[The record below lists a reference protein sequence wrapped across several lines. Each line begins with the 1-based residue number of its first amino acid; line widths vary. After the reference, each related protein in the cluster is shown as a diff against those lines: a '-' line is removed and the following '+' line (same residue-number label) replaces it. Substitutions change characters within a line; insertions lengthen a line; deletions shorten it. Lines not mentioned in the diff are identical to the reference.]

1 MEIKKDILWRV
12 YLSFIGIAVLG
23 ILVVGKAFYIQQF
36 QGKYWKSLS
45 DSLHLEYRELDAERG
60 TIYSEDGAMLSTS
73 LPYFDIHIDF
83 AADGL
88 REKGGKRFKDNID
101 SLSYSLAALFN
112 DQSTK
117 DYKKQLQSAY
127 KNKDRYFL
135 LKRKISFQ
143 QYKSMRAFPLVR
155 QGRNRSGFIVEEKDK
170 RINPFRLLA
179 NRTIGLSRDDSTRN
193 VGLERTYDSLLK
205 GTTGKRLV
213 RRISG
218 GAFVPIEGS
227 EIEPENGKDI
237 ITTIDVNIQ
246 DIAENALM
254 REMVAND
261 CDHGTC
267 IVMEV
272 KTGKIKAIANL
283 GRGTNGEYFEDLNY
297 ALMKSEPGST
307 FKLVTLLSALE
318 DGYVRLSDMVDIEGG
333 TWQVAG
339 RTVYDAEQRGLTN
352 VTIKEAFEH
361 SSNVGMAK
369 VVYANY
375 SRKPQQFINHLHD
388 LRLDT
393 LSGVNLDGESRPVI
407 YNPKSKNWSATTLP
421 WMGFGYNISIS
432 PLQTLMVYNAVAN
445 NGTMVKPYLV
455 NKIVKDGQTV
465 KSFETVVLKNKIC
478 SDRTLALLKE
488 CLQGVVTDGT
498 AKGAFIGAA
507 YQAAGKTGTALVAN
521 GSRGYTDPIY
531 QSSFA
536 GYFPANDP
544 QYSIIVVIK
553 NKPYA
558 VQWMGAK
565 VAGPVFRE
573 VADKLFAASE
583 DQQKRFNPAPVND
596 SAKYF
601 YSGYNRDM
609 ENICRYLDL
618 NFTDSAASKW
628 SFLRTNDD
636 YKAVMRP
643 LAVNQKTMPNVVG
656 MGLKDAIY
664 LLENM
669 DLKIVAKGRGK
680 INTQSMTAGTPIKK
694 GQTVILE
701 LN

>member
-1 MEIKKDILWRV
+1 V

-36 QGKYWKSLS
+36 QGKYWKGLS

-60 TIYSEDGAMLSTS
+60 TIYSEDGSMLSTS

-83 AADGL
+83 LADGL
-88 REKGGKRFKDNID
+88 REKGGRRFKENID
-101 SLSYSLAALFN
+101 SLAYSLASLFS
-112 DQSTK
+112 DQKTS
-117 DYKKQLQSAY
+117 DYKKQLQVAY
-127 KNKDRYFL
+127 KNKDRYYL
-135 LKRKISFQ
+135 LKRKISFE
-143 QYKSMRAFPLVR
+143 QYKTLRSMPLVR
-155 QGRNRSGFIVEEKDK
+155 QGRNKSGFIVEEKDK

-283 GRGTNGEYFEDLNY
+283 GRGSNGEYFEDLNY
-297 ALMKSEPGST
+297 AVMKSEPGST

-318 DGYVRLSDMVDIEGG
+318 DGYVQLTDHVNIEGG
-333 TWQVAG
+333 VWQVAG

-352 VTIKEAFEH
+352 VTVKEAFEH

-369 VVYANY
+369 IVYANY
-375 SRKPQQFINHLHD
+375 YRKPQQFINHIRN

-445 NGTMVKPYLV
+445 NGTMVKPFLV
-455 NKIVKDGQTV
+455 NRIVKDGETV
-465 KSFETVVLKNKIC
+465 KTFEPVVVREKIC
-478 SDRTLALLKE
+478 SDRTLAMLKE
-488 CLQGVVTDGT
+488 CLEGVVTDGT
-498 AKGAFIGAA
+498 AKGAFVGAA
-507 YQAAGKTGTALVAN
+507 YKAAGKTGTALVAN
-521 GSRGYTDPIY
+521 GSRGYIDPIY

-536 GYFPANDP
+536 GYFPADNP
-544 QYSIIVVIK
+544 QYSMIVVIK

-558 VQWMGAK
+558 EQWMGAK

-573 VADKLFAASE
+573 VADKLFAGSM
-583 DQQKRFNPAPVND
+583 DQQQKFRAVAIPD
-596 SAKYF
+596 STKFF
-601 YSGYNRDM
+601 YSGFNRDM
-609 ENICRYLDL
+609 EQVCKKMNLR
-618 NFTDSAASKW
+618 FADSAGLSSWAYLK
-628 SFLRTNDD
+628 TDED
-636 YKAVMRP
+636 YKAVMTALP
-643 LAVNQKTMPNVVG
+643 VSKNTVPNVVG
-656 MGLKDAIY
+656 MGLKDALY

-669 DLKIVAKGRGK
+669 DLKIVSKGKGK
-680 INTQSMTAGTPIKK
+680 VNAQSIASGTIIKK
-694 GQTVILE
+694 GQTIYLD